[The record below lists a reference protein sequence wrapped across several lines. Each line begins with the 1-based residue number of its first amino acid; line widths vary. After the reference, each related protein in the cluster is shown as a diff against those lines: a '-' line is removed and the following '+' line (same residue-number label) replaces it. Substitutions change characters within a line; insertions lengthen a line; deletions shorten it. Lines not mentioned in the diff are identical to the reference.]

1 MLGGPI
7 LMFNSIIEKI
17 TSMELKDQNN
27 VIVIKFDT
35 EKYSVEDCAD
45 LYRSI
50 SEHPK
55 LQQFNIIGLPSGV
68 DMEVDWIDSLIER
81 LEGMK
86 Q

>member
-1 MLGGPI
+1 MS
-7 LMFNSIIEKI
+7 MFDFMIEKI

-35 EKYSVEDCAD
+35 EKYDVKECSD
-45 LYRSI
+45 LYRNI

-55 LQQFNIIGLPSGV
+55 LQQFNIIGIPSGV

-81 LEGMK
+81 LENMK
-86 Q
+86 K

>member
-1 MLGGPI
+1 
-7 LMFNSIIEKI
+7 MFNSIIEKI

-35 EKYSVEDCAD
+35 EKYDVEACAD

>member
-1 MLGGPI
+1 
-7 LMFNSIIEKI
+7 MFNSIIEKI

-35 EKYSVEDCAD
+35 EKYDVEACAD
-45 LYRSI
+45 LYRNI

>member
-1 MLGGPI
+1 
-7 LMFNSIIEKI
+7 MFNSIIEKI

-35 EKYSVEDCAD
+35 EKYNVEDCAD

-55 LQQFNIIGLPSGV
+55 LQQFNIVGLPTGI
-68 DMEVDWIDSLIER
+68 DMEVD
-81 LEGMK
+81 
-86 Q
+86 